1 MYRMGQDDPMWLE
14 YCKNKFVL
22 ADDIPDLCLHD
33 GATKEQIDKIIGIIR
48 ENRYLENI
56 DKDINLWFHNNS
68 FRGSYKEKVI
78 LWELTDRLLNVMPT
92 RLMEVQG
99 RLRDLTG
106 NEDVCL
112 KVSAP
117 KKSITIFSEEDN
129 HKQYGY
135 IYLNT
140 LTPIYKH
147 INFDYNLCSYISS
160 LLIEILS
167 SYPEY
172 TPAYLLKPLEGEDNI
187 VEGIY
192 QAMANAD
199 EDGNASVVVSWENNI
214 KQDPESFEKSVK
226 NAISQ
231 ISQAQGWADINEDQ
245 YGKLDL
251 KKIDD
256 FEQLI
261 AKITEC
267 SGDDKWLIYQAYE
280 NIYRDLKTA
289 FCKKRDKNDTDKAIY
304 RLCCIGVVED
314 VTIDYLSQTYELK
327 IRKRTDEEF
336 KQNMLEFFRKYYSAE
351 QAQKKVNEID
361 QQKGRNYLDK
371 CLGYLTAFVYDNL
384 KQKRYRAI
392 EDMRIA
398 CENSIKERERSGND
412 EWLKDF
418 IHLYFNSKYAR
429 TGYQVNGKPCSLKDD
444 TDNEGKDG
452 FEVVQKYIDII
463 NPEEDNSGS
472 EIDNIKHL
480 YGATLLCL
488 RAHPDNAA
496 LQLLLVYCITVLGAG
511 SNETLKSNAYNNY
524 IEGFM
529 TMYHNINSEVWEY
542 IDTFNNY
549 LASKARDDDDFIRDK
564 LIENGKK
571 TITLFIYD
579 EKINEITNKYLN

>member
-1 MYRMGQDDPMWLE
+1 
-14 YCKNKFVL
+14 
-22 ADDIPDLCLHD
+22 
-33 GATKEQIDKIIGIIR
+33 
-48 ENRYLENI
+48 
-56 DKDINLWFHNNS
+56 
-68 FRGSYKEKVI
+68 
-78 LWELTDRLLNVMPT
+78 
-92 RLMEVQG
+92 MEVQG

-267 SGDDKWLIYQAYE
+267 SGDDKWLIYHAYE